1 MHIKTKEEL
10 NGLIEEVEALNIKL
24 AELNGEELAQVCG
37 GNVPETQVPLGSRSL
52 QTSLSTNPPKTFKE
66 ACNKQGSFL

>member
-37 GNVPETQVPLGSRSL
+37 GNVPETQVPLES
-52 QTSLSTNPPKTFKE
+52 
-66 ACNKQGSFL
+66 